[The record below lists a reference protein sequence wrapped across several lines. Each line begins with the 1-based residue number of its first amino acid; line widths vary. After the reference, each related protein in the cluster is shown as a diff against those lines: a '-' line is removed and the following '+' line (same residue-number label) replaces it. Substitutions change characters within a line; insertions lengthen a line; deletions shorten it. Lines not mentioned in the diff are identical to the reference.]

1 MTFRNG
7 LMHGAPIMKEI
18 SMPPGV
24 RRYRVGSLH
33 VLSVPGAVLFFDS
46 DHLGSLVR
54 VYHLRCPTH
63 KFKPPQRLKQRVSI
77 ITLR

>member
-33 VLSVPGAVLFFDS
+33 VLSVPGAVLFFDNVVKLPHNFNKKKLEKINA
-46 DHLGSLVR
+46 DALNN
-54 VYHLRCPTH
+54 
-63 KFKPPQRLKQRVSI
+63 QRLMI
-77 ITLR
+77 